1 MIQNMLESTSDE
13 LGSID
18 APRRSKEWVIAALLV
33 VAAALCWIS
42 WRIGSPMLS
51 VLRDVDVEL
60 EIKNLQGPSA
70 TPITKVTSVAKKTAA
85 PTPPAKTK

>member
-1 MIQNMLESTSDE
+1 MIQNMLERTSDE

-42 WRIGSPMLS
+42 WRAGSPLVS
-51 VLRDVDVEL
+51 GIRDFDVKSEILRLQKRPRGTPV
-60 EIKNLQGPSA
+60 IKVP
-70 TPITKVTSVAKKTAA
+70 
-85 PTPPAKTK
+85 